1 MDASIAFL
9 ASSPPQPDTSDRAA
23 RPDDNGSRT
32 DDSMKRLSQVTPHHD
47 LRSFSLKDMSQCT
60 AALRKCGRDAT
71 TMEEAAG
78 RIVRYLYDHL
88 ADPQS
93 GERHC
98 LLVRLFKTHPYDQ
111 LPASLQ
117 QFALGRIGQP
127 VAPPG
132 LKCFTLLASAG
143 LETTWNDR
151 RTSARYQAI
160 PMVEAGFSSQFPMI
174 AHMMSQ
180 FGVEFS
186 AVLRSSPDLVRVEMA
201 RTYNVFYVPEAEG
214 SPHMPIQQDF
224 VRRYGVK
231 SVLGGGAMLPCGN
244 LYAMLLFTSVS
255 MPPDTAD
262 SFKALALAAKVA
274 LLPFH
279 ETQAFTETS
288 RTRE

>member
-32 DDSMKRLSQVTPHHD
+32 DDSMKRLSQVTPRHD

-279 ETQAFTETS
+279 ETQVFTETS

>member
-1 MDASIAFL
+1 
-9 ASSPPQPDTSDRAA
+9 
-23 RPDDNGSRT
+23 
-32 DDSMKRLSQVTPHHD
+32 MKRLSQVTPHHD